1 SVMNLPKEPLMYRR
15 LIILTLVAAALGGCS
30 SGSSAS
36 SGGSGGGG
44 EGTPVNGG
52 TLRAGIPDNPD
63 HLDTGIAFAVEGW
76 QLLEATN
83 NGLLTFKKAG
93 GGQQAVIQPDI
104 ATTMPKVTDGGRTYT
119 FHVRPNVRFS
129 PPVNRAV
136 RPSDFQ
142 YAI

>member
-1 SVMNLPKEPLMYRR
+1 MNLPKEPLMYRR

-76 QLLEATN
+76 QLLRYDRHRRKRIPPLPERAPLGSTFDSGIGDRNVPGNRRIERRN
-83 NGLLTFKKAG
+83 NRHPYPL
-93 GGQQAVIQPDI
+93 
-104 ATTMPKVTDGGRTYT
+104 
-119 FHVRPNVRFS
+119 RFS
-129 PPVNRAV
+129 LGSHRIVL
-136 RPSDFQ
+136 
-142 YAI
+142 